1 MDDQNSAASSA
12 ATDGLEAPISSSVPV
27 GHAVGFLLSQ
37 LGYAVTRRF
46 RADLEDLA
54 LEPRHFGLMHAVA
67 AAEDLS
73 QQALGESLHIPASSI
88 VALLDQLEA
97 RGFVR
102 RRLDPSDRRIRVVE
116 LTRAG
121 QAVLGRA
128 VEVSVAIEGALCR
141 GFDADQRES
150 LIANLQKV
158 AGNIGL
164 ALGLLPGSTAGE
176 TNAGPGKSAPRSG
189 VAQEGK

>member
-1 MDDQNSAASSA
+1 VDDRNAAPSSA
-12 ATDGLEAPISSSVPV
+12 AADGLVAPISSSVPV

-54 LEPRHFGLMHAVA
+54 LEPRHFGLMRAVA
-67 AAEDLS
+67 AGEDLS
-73 QQALGESLHIPASSI
+73 QQALGETLHIPASSI

-102 RRLDPSDRRIRVVE
+102 RRLDPGDRRIRVVE
-116 LTRAG
+116 LTEEG
-121 QAVLGRA
+121 QDELVRA
-128 VEVSVAIEGALCR
+128 VEISVAIEGALCR

-158 AGNIGL
+158 AVNVGL
-164 ALGLLPGSTAGE
+164 TLGLLPGSTAGE
-176 TNAGPGKSAPRSG
+176 TNAGPGKSSRRSG
-189 VAQEGK
+189 VEQEGK